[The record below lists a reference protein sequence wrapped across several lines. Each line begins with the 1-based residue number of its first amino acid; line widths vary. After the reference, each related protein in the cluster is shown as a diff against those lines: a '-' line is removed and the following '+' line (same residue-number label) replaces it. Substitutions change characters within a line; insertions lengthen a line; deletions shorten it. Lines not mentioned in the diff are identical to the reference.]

1 MNKIKTRKN
10 RLNVQE
16 SPINTE
22 KKKVLIAVGS
32 LTSGGA
38 ERVASVWA
46 GQLAERGYDV
56 SMFIYSHKD
65 DEYPLSHKVK
75 LYSCANTVNEYA
87 YKSLFTRYKEIR
99 QIIKSVNPDYII
111 PFLFSIQSWMFIAS
125 LGLGIRRIETIRI
138 NPWIFTKYYSLVK
151 RLLLRLF
158 YTSAY
163 KIVIQAS
170 DQKPWFSKRNQKKC
184 VLIPNPIS
192 DIYKYSYREEISTQ
206 VVNFIAA
213 GRIDPQKNYPMMI
226 DAFAKAVK
234 QYPNIRLQIFG
245 KGDTDYTQMLQNKIN
260 SLEMQNNIFL
270 MGRSATIHEEY
281 KKNDVFLMSSDYE
294 GLPNALMEAMASRL
308 ICISTDCK
316 TGPRDLINEG
326 VNGYMV
332 PVGDSNALADTIIK
346 VINMSHEE
354 RVVMADAAR
363 NKIMTYCSEENS
375 LDKLCSIL
383 E

>member
-1 MNKIKTRKN
+1 MNKLKAMIAQKSSRN
-10 RLNVQE
+10 
-16 SPINTE
+16 IE

-32 LTSGGA
+32 LSGGGA

-46 GQLAERGYDV
+46 GQLADKGYDV
-56 SMFIYSHKD
+56 SIFIYSHKD
-65 DEYPLSHKVK
+65 NEYPISHKVK
-75 LYSCANTVNEYA
+75 IYSCANTANEYIS
-87 YKSLFTRYKEIR
+87 KSLFTRYKEIR
-99 QIIKSVNPDYII
+99 QTIKSVKPDYII
-111 PFLFSIQSWMFIAS
+111 PFLFSIQFWMFIAS
-125 LGLGIRRIETIRI
+125 LGLGIRRVETIRI
-138 NPWIFTKYYSLVK
+138 NPWIFTKYYNLVD

-170 DQKPWFSKRNQKKC
+170 DQKPWFTKRNQKKC

-192 DIYKYSYREEISTQ
+192 DIYKESYREEISTQ

-281 KKNDVFLMSSDYE
+281 KKNDVFLMSSDFE

-326 VNGYMV
+326 VSGYMV

-346 VINMSHEE
+346 VINMSYEE
-354 RVVMADAAR
+354 RVEMADAAR
-363 NKIMTYCSEENS
+363 NKIMTYCSEESS
-375 LDKLCSIL
+375 LNKLCEIL
-383 E
+383 NK

>member
-1 MNKIKTRKN
+1 MNKLKATIAQKSSRN
-10 RLNVQE
+10 
-16 SPINTE
+16 IG
-22 KKKVLIAVGS
+22 KKKVLIAAGCLS
-32 LTSGGA
+32 GGGA

-56 SMFIYSHKD
+56 SIFIYSHKG
-65 DEYPLSHKVK
+65 DEYPLSHMVKV
-75 LYSCANTVNEYA
+75 YSCANTANEYVS
-87 YKSLFTRYKEIR
+87 KSLFTRYKEIR
-99 QIIKSVNPDYII
+99 QIIKSIKPDYII
-111 PFLFSIQSWMFIAS
+111 PFLFSIQSWMFITS
-125 LGLGIRRIETIRI
+125 VGLRIKRIETLRI
-138 NPWIFTKYYSLVK
+138 NPWATYANMPIVK
-151 RLLLRLF
+151 RLFQRVF
-158 YTSAY
+158 YNTSY
-163 KIVIQAS
+163 RIILQAS

-192 DIYKYSYREEISTQ
+192 DIYNNSYREEISTQ

-316 TGPRDLINEG
+316 TGPCDLINEG

-363 NKIMTYCSEENS
+363 NKIMTYCSEESS
-375 LDKLCSIL
+375 LNKLCEIL
-383 E
+383 I

>member
-1 MNKIKTRKN
+1 MNKLTACIAQTSSRN
-10 RLNVQE
+10 IR
-16 SPINTE
+16 
-22 KKKVLIAVGS
+22 KKKILIAAGS
-32 LTSGGA
+32 LSGGGA

-46 GQLAERGYDV
+46 GQLAEKGYDV
-56 SMFIYSHKD
+56 SIFIYSHKD
-65 DEYPLSHKVK
+65 DEYPISPKVK
-75 LYSCANTVNEYA
+75 LYSCANTANEYVA
-87 YKSLFTRYKEIR
+87 KSLFARYKEIR
-99 QIIKSVNPDYII
+99 QIIKSIKPDYII
-111 PFLFSIQSWMFIAS
+111 PFLFSIQSWMFITS
-125 LGLGIRRIETIRI
+125 VGLRIKRVETLRI
-138 NPWIFTKYYSLVK
+138 NPWASYDNLPTIK
-151 RLLLRLF
+151 RLFQRIC
-158 YTSAY
+158 YNTSY
-163 KIVIQAS
+163 RIILQAS
-170 DQKPWFSKRNQKKC
+170 DQKPWFSKHNQNKC

-192 DIYKYSYREEISTQ
+192 DIYKDSFREEISTQ

-226 DAFAKAVK
+226 DAFANAVK

-270 MGRSATIHEEY
+270 MGRSATIHEDY

-316 TGPRDLINEG
+316 TGPRDLIKEG

-363 NKIMTYCSEENS
+363 NKIMTYCSEESS
-375 LDKLCSIL
+375 LNRLCEIL
-383 E
+383 I

>member
-1 MNKIKTRKN
+1 MNTG
-10 RLNVQE
+10 
-16 SPINTE
+16 
-22 KKKVLIAVGS
+22 KKKVLIAISS
-32 LTSGGA
+32 LSGGGA
-38 ERVASVWA
+38 ERVVSVWA
-46 GQLAERGYDV
+46 GQLADKGHNV
-56 SMFIYSHKD
+56 SLFVLSRQK
-65 DEYPLSHKVK
+65 DEYPISNKVRI
-75 LYSCANTVNEYA
+75 YSCGETTNEYLA
-87 YKSLFTRYKEIR
+87 KPYSRRYKEIR
-99 QIIKSVNPDYII
+99 NIIREISPDYMVS
-111 PFLFSIQSWMFIAS
+111 FLFNTQFWMFIAS
-125 LGLGIRRIETIRI
+125 IGLGIRRIETIRI
-138 NPWIFTKYYSLVK
+138 NPWILTKYYSRVK
-151 RLLLRLF
+151 RLLLQIF

-163 KIVIQAS
+163 KIVLQAS
-170 DQKPWFSKRNQKKC
+170 DQKLWFSKRNQKKC

-192 DIYKYSYREEISTQ
+192 DIYNNSYREEISTQ

-270 MGRSATIHEEY
+270 MGRSVTIHEEY

-326 VNGYMV
+326 VSGYMV
-332 PVGDSNALADTIIK
+332 PVGDSKALTEVIIN
-346 VINMSHEE
+346 VINMSYEE
-354 RVVMADAAR
+354 RVAMADAAR
-363 NKIMTYCSEENS
+363 NRVMTYCSEESS
-375 LDKLCSIL
+375 LNKLCEIIK
-383 E
+383 